1 MVADGGATGSGCAQ
15 GATLYVLPGNGNGTF
30 GTQKNYPTGYL
41 PWAALIGD
49 YNGDGKPDIVT
60 FNIYS
65 NSFSVLLNLGSGKLA
80 PAVSYKADV
89 SSLFFTG
96 QQVFGGDLNG
106 DKKAD
111 LAIAFGDF
119 VTTITAQSRGTF
131 HVATAAESFTFP
143 QILAPPIDLNRDN
156 IPDLLAIGMDDSCR
170 GDSIPGV
177 LAPVISSNGIPLN
190 KTGQLLSFLNFSIS
204 SMGIG
209 DFNSDGNLDAAMI
222 SSFFGG
228 PPLNRPIYLNDGS
241 GNFAPAGGDDTKF
254 LTTNATQLAVGDFN
268 RDGKSDLALVDGGEI
283 QIRLGTGGKNFKAP
297 VSYSA
302 AGHPVSIAV
311 RDLNGDGKKDLVAVN
326 QPNDSI
332 SVLLG
337 RGDGTFNAAKSY
349 PVADG
354 PFQVTFADFNR
365 DGKVDLVVADA
376 NQVSVMLG
384 KGDGT
389 FAAAHNYAAG
399 TPLVSLAAATLRGNG
414 IDDVLVGGKNGDL
427 ILFPGA
433 GNGTLGAVQHYAAHG
448 ADLFKSPTSTG
459 MLHRTS
465 SYRVREVLR

>member
-1 MVADGGATGSGCAQ
+1 MMV
-15 GATLYVLPGNGNGTF
+15 
-30 GTQKNYPTGYL
+30 
-41 PWAALIGD
+41 
-49 YNGDGKPDIVT
+49 
-60 FNIYS
+60 
-65 NSFSVLLNLGSGKLA
+65 
-80 PAVSYKADV
+80 
-89 SSLFFTG
+89 
-96 QQVFGGDLNG
+96 
-106 DKKAD
+106 
-111 LAIAFGDF
+111 
-119 VTTITAQSRGTF
+119 
-131 HVATAAESFTFP
+131 
-143 QILAPPIDLNRDN
+143 
-156 IPDLLAIGMDDSCR
+156 
-170 GDSIPGV
+170 
-177 LAPVISSNGIPLN
+177 
-190 KTGQLLSFLNFSIS
+190 
-204 SMGIG
+204 
-209 DFNSDGNLDAAMI
+209 
-222 SSFFGG
+222 
-228 PPLNRPIYLNDGS
+228 S

-326 QPNDSI
+326 QANDSI

-399 TPLVSLAAATLRGNG
+399 TPLVSLAAAIFVATAL
-414 IDDVLVGGKNGDL
+414 
-427 ILFPGA
+427 
-433 GNGTLGAVQHYAAHG
+433 TTYW
-448 ADLFKSPTSTG
+448 
-459 MLHRTS
+459 
-465 SYRVREVLR
+465 